1 MITPT
6 TRAAIAVLKDIYACT
21 HENCTDLS
29 PETLEEV
36 MGKLQKGGLIC
47 LVDKKDPQLITSY
60 HPAVEIKEISLLGIL
75 EATEEHLDCNHP
87 NTEEFYMQYGR
98 AAPKLGVV
106 NHMTRLYLKEIK
118 LFDL

>member
-21 HENCTDLS
+21 HENCTGLP

-36 MGKLQKGGLIC
+36 LDKLQKGGLIC
-47 LVDKKDPQLITSY
+47 LVGKEDPRRTTSY
-60 HPAVEIKEISLLGIL
+60 HPALEIKEVSLLDVL
-75 EATEEHLDCNHP
+75 EATGEHLDCNHP
-87 NTEEFYMQYGR
+87 NTEEFYMHYGR
-98 AAPKLGVV
+98 VAPKLGVV